1 MQLGK
6 GPEMV
11 MNSNDV
17 SSRSGTG
24 MNLNLVGNLKPAT
37 EKKSKKNSTRFLDQN
52 IAAITYKVPVFVAL
66 SWSICVCG
74 CEFQSL
80 LWYLCLCRC

>member
-52 IAAITYKVPVFVAL
+52 IAAITYKVPVFIAL
-66 SWSICVCG
+66 S
-74 CEFQSL
+74 CELQSL